1 MVLDEA
7 AAAKAVAS
15 DDALDAALC
24 CAAAADFM
32 SGNVFEPQDIDL
44 ARKEGWIWVRKP

>member
-24 CAAAADFM
+24 CTAAADFLR
-32 SGNVFEPQDIDL
+32 GNAFEPQDIDL

>member
-1 MVLDEA
+1 MLDEA

-24 CAAAADFM
+24 STAAADFLR
-32 SGNVFEPQDIDL
+32 GNVFEPQDVEI
-44 ARKEGWIWVRKP
+44 VRNRAALCG